1 MRALLARI
9 FRIIFKIPFFR
20 KYFFW
25 FHKRIFYPLNLFKN
39 VTRKV
44 KINNNIIFSLNIN
57 DWVQENLYFLGEY
70 EKAELKTL
78 DIFLKEDSTF
88 IDLGANIGLYT
99 LYASRL
105 VGKKGHVISF
115 EPFKENYK
123 TLIKNISLNEC
134 SNILAENLAISKK
147 NEIIN
152 LYWNVEDRNL
162 GMVSTTY
169 NIKNSKS
176 EIANAVSL
184 DYYFKKNNIG
194 RIDFIKIDIEGFE
207 YQALLG
213 MKEILSNYNP
223 ILLIEIL
230 PEKGSSE
237 LSNAFRIANFLKE
250 FNYIKYYIDDSG
262 KSLKKE
268 NGLNRYNFLFIKTLG
283 NTS

>member
-1 MRALLARI
+1 MSSSLPNIKMRALLARI

-78 DIFLKEDSTF
+78 DIFLKENS
-88 IDLGANIGLYT
+88 
-99 LYASRL
+99 
-105 VGKKGHVISF
+105 
-115 EPFKENYK
+115 K

-283 NTS
+283 NI